1 MPVPKNKGVNV
12 PLDSDLMFLE
22 AYRAIAHTIYFGT
35 DANALQAI
43 ASLKGT
49 TTNIVQTP
57 KLNAGTTYYWRV
69 GATKEAGSEALSP
82 IWTFTTQE

>member
-35 DANALQAI
+35 DANALQTI

-49 TTNIVQTP
+49 TTNIVQPP
-57 KLNAGTTYYWRV
+57 KLNAKMTYYWRV
-69 GATKEAGSEALSP
+69 GAADESGVEVLSP
-82 IWTFTTQE
+82 TWTFTTHE